1 MLIKVL
7 LKEENGAVKKLYV
20 NVRRRSECVDEFFYG
35 LKSEHV
41 SCKVCTGFKLP
52 LQGHN
57 RMATKEPCSSGGH
70 RQSPR
75 CVSMGTYSPP
85 AAIRGSAIVNVSSA
99 HAHHRLHQLR
109 EDSDVG

>member
-7 LKEENGAVKKLYV
+7 LEEENGAVKKLYV
-20 NVRRRSECVDEFFYG
+20 NVRRMSECGEFFYG
-35 LKSEHV
+35 LKSDHV

-57 RMATKEPCSSGGH
+57 RTSTKEPCSSGGH

-85 AAIRGSAIVNVSSA
+85 AAIRGSAMVNVSSV